1 MDAAHCTAGHRARCG
16 AGGATANAMTLQ
28 GGYMERTSKNVEI
41 VVVVLLLA
49 WGAVAL
55 VFAKMIEVLAG

>member
-1 MDAAHCTAGHRARCG
+1 MDSPHRYAGRGATRG
-16 AGGATANAMTLQ
+16 AGGAAVVAMKLQ

-49 WGAVAL
+49 WASFFGCLFVMAN
-55 VFAKMIEVLAG
+55 

>member
-1 MDAAHCTAGHRARCG
+1 LRYWWRWWCN
-16 AGGATANAMTLQ
+16 GGGYEIR

-49 WGAVAL
+49 WASFFGCLFVMAS
-55 VFAKMIEVLAG
+55 